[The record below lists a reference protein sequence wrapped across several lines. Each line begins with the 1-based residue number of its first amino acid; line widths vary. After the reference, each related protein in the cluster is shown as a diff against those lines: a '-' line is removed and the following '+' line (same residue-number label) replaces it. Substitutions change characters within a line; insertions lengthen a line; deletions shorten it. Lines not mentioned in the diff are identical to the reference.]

1 MEYASTSPENQDLA
15 RELEDQIGEDSAHA
29 HAVLAR
35 VARAS
40 AKFDAIGG
48 WGAGGIR
55 SFQHWMTIKTGFDMH
70 TSAELLRV
78 GQAMSLLPRIAAAFE
93 AGQLSFDKVRQIT
106 TVATPATEEFL
117 LEIAQ
122 GASGAQLARICRA
135 LRRIDEANAP
145 EQADDHLSRRGIWMH
160 WDDNGMLELKAR
172 LTPEDAAVVQAAL
185 ESITG
190 SRPVPEPPDDGVKDP
205 ADDRW
210 AARNADALVS
220 MCEHV
225 LAGGADNLIA
235 STAARHVVVHVDVGV
250 LTGEAAD
257 GRCYVEGGAP
267 LSVGAARRL
276 GCDAEVVAVTE
287 RNGLPIDVGR
297 KQRIVPER
305 LRLAL
310 HVRDRFCRFPGCG
323 VPAHRTEAHHHEHWA
338 LGGGTDL
345 DNLLLLCGFHHRRH
359 HAGAFRIEK
368 TADGYSF
375 ETDDG
380 HVIQPPPRDP
390 IDLDRD
396 LLRAQHPGVGPS
408 TPEALWGGA
417 EMDFSYAVSVIA
429 DAREFAEAR
438 AAPTVAVSDAYATTA
453 A

>member
-1 MEYASTSPENQDLA
+1 VDYAAVS
-15 RELEDQIGEDSAHA
+15 LEDQDRAKALDDKLGELSGQA
-29 HAVLAR
+29 HAV
-35 VARAS
+35 VAQIAKAS
-40 AKFDAIGG
+40 AEFDAIGG
-48 WGAGGIR
+48 WCAGGIR
-55 SFQHWMTIKTGFDMH
+55 SFEHWMTIKTGFDLH

-78 GQAMSLLPRIAAAFE
+78 GQALSVLPKIAAAFE

-106 TVATPATEEFL
+106 AVATAATDELL

-135 LRRIDEANAP
+135 LRRIKEANEP
-145 EQADDHLSRRGIWMH
+145 EQADEHLARRGVWMH
-160 WDDNGMLELKAR
+160 WDEHGMLDLRAKLA
-172 LTPEDAAVVQAAL
+172 PEDAAVVQAAL

-190 SRPVPEPPDDGVKDP
+190 SRPVPEPADDGVKDP

-210 AARNADALVS
+210 AARNADALVA

-225 LAGGADNLIA
+225 LAGGAENLITT
-235 STAARHVVVHVDVGV
+235 TAARQVVVHVDVGV
-250 LTGEAAD
+250 LTGEASD

-267 LSVGAARRL
+267 LSAGAARRI
-276 GCDAEVVAVTE
+276 GCDAEVVCVTE
-287 RNGLPIDVGR
+287 RNRLPIDVGR

-305 LRLAL
+305 LRMAL

-323 VPAHRTEAHHHEHWA
+323 VPAHRTEAHHHDHWA

-359 HAGAFRIEK
+359 HAGAFRIRK
-368 TADGYSF
+368 TADGFSF

-390 IDLDRD
+390 IHLDRN
-396 LLRAQHPGVGPS
+396 LLRAQHPDIDPN
-408 TPEALWGGA
+408 TPAALWGGE
-417 EMDFSYAVSVIA
+417 EMQFGYAVEVIW
-429 DAREFAEAR
+429 DACEFEEAR
-438 AAPTVAVSDAYATTA
+438 AAPA
-453 A
+453 

>member
-1 MEYASTSPENQDLA
+1 MEYASTSLENQDLA

-29 HAVLAR
+29 HATLAR
-35 VARAS
+35 VARAC
-40 AKFDAIGG
+40 AEFDAIGG

-55 SFQHWMTIKTGFDMH
+55 SFPHWMTIKTGFDMH

-78 GQAMSLLPRIAAAFE
+78 GQEMKSLPKIAAAFE
-93 AGQLSFDKVRQIT
+93 AGQLSFDKIRQIT
-106 TVATPATEEFL
+106 VAIGATEEFL

-145 EQADDHLSRRGIWMH
+145 AQAEDHLARRGIWMH

-190 SRPVPEPPDDGVKDP
+190 SRPVPEPADDGVKDP

-210 AARNADALVS
+210 AARSADALVS

-225 LAGGADNLIA
+225 LAGGAENLIA
-235 STAARHVVVHVDVGV
+235 STAARQVVVHVDVGV
-250 LTGEAAD
+250 LTGEATD
-257 GRCYVEGGAP
+257 GRCYVEGGSP
-267 LSVGAARRL
+267 LSAGAARRL

-359 HAGAFRIEK
+359 HAGAFRIRK
-368 TADGYSF
+368 TADGFSF

-390 IDLDRD
+390 VNLDREKID
-396 LLRAQHPGVGPS
+396 PD
-408 TPEALWGGA
+408 TPRALWGGVTL
-417 EMDFSYAVSVIA
+417 DFSYAVSVIA

-438 AAPTVAVSDAYATTA
+438 AAPDS
-453 A
+453 

>member
-1 MEYASTSPENQDLA
+1 MEYASTSLENQDLA

-29 HAVLAR
+29 HATLAR

-40 AKFDAIGG
+40 ARFDEIGG

-55 SFQHWMTIKTGFDMH
+55 SFEHWLTIKTGFDMH

-78 GQAMSLLPRIAAAFE
+78 GQAMTFLPKIAAAFE

-135 LRRIDEANAP
+135 LRRIDDANAP
-145 EQADDHLSRRGIWMH
+145 AQADDHLARRGIWMH
-160 WDDNGMLELKAR
+160 WDEHGMLELKAV

-190 SRPVPEPPDDGVKDP
+190 SRPVPEPADDGVKDP

-210 AARNADALVS
+210 AARSADALVS

-225 LAGGADNLIA
+225 LAGGAENLLL
-235 STAARHVVVHVDVGV
+235 STAARQVVVHVDVGV
-250 LTGEAAD
+250 LTGEATD

-267 LSVGAARRL
+267 LSPGAARRI
-276 GCDAEVVAVTE
+276 GCDAEIVGVTE

-310 HVRDRFCRFPGCG
+310 D
-323 VPAHRTEAHHHEHWA
+323 
-338 LGGGTDL
+338 LGGGVWRL
-345 DNLLLLCGFHHRRH
+345 
-359 HAGAFRIEK
+359 
-368 TADGYSF
+368 
-375 ETDDG
+375 
-380 HVIQPPPRDP
+380 
-390 IDLDRD
+390 
-396 LLRAQHPGVGPS
+396 PGG
-408 TPEALWGGA
+408 GGA
-417 EMDFSYAVSVIA
+417 
-429 DAREFAEAR
+429 ARRTGGRHYEH
-438 AAPTVAVSDAYATTA
+438 
-453 A
+453 

>member
-1 MEYASTSPENQDLA
+1 M
-15 RELEDQIGEDSAHA
+15 LEDQIDEYSAHA
-29 HAVLAR
+29 HATLAR
-35 VARAS
+35 VAKAC
-40 AKFDAIGG
+40 AEFDEIEGCA
-48 WGAGGIR
+48 AGGIR
-55 SFQHWMTIKTGFDMH
+55 SFQHWLTIKTGFDMH
-70 TSAELLRV
+70 TGAELLRV
-78 GQAMSLLPRIAAAFE
+78 GRAMKSLPKIAAAFE
-93 AGQLSFDKVRQIT
+93 GGQLSFDKVRQIT
-106 TVATPATEEFL
+106 TVATPVTEEFL

-145 EQADDHLSRRGIWMH
+145 QQADDHLSRRGLWMH
-160 WDDNGMLELKAR
+160 WDDNGMLELKAK

-190 SRPVPEPPDDGVKDP
+190 SRPVPEPADDDVKDP

-210 AARNADALVS
+210 AARNVDALVS

-225 LAGGADNLIA
+225 LAGGAENLIT
-235 STAARHVVVHVDVGV
+235 STAARQVVVHVDVGV
-250 LTGEAAD
+250 LTGEASD
-257 GRCYVEGGAP
+257 GRCYVENGSP
-267 LSVGAARRL
+267 LSAGAARRL
-276 GCDAEVVAVTE
+276 GCDAEAVPVTE

-323 VPAHRTEAHHHEHWA
+323 VPAHRTEAHHHDHWA

-359 HAGAFRIEK
+359 HSGAFRIRK
-368 TADGYSF
+368 TATGFSF

-380 HVIQPPPRDP
+380 HVIQPLPRDP
-390 IDLDRD
+390 INLVREKIDPD
-396 LLRAQHPGVGPS
+396 
-408 TPEALWGGA
+408 TPRALWGGE

-438 AAPTVAVSDAYATTA
+438 AAPDN
-453 A
+453 

>member
-1 MEYASTSPENQDLA
+1 MEYASTSLENQELA
-15 RELEDQIGEDSAHA
+15 RDLEDQIGEDSAHA
-29 HAVLAR
+29 HATLAR
-35 VARAS
+35 VATAS
-40 AKFDAIGG
+40 ARFDEIGG
-48 WGAGGIR
+48 WCGGGIR
-55 SFQHWMTIKTGFDMH
+55 SFEHWMTIKTGFDMH

-78 GQAMSLLPRIAAAFE
+78 GQAIKALPRIAAAFE
-93 AGQLSFDKVRQIT
+93 AGQLSFDKVRQIC
-106 TVATPATEEFL
+106 TVATPATEEFF

-145 EQADDHLSRRGIWMH
+145 QQADDHLARRGLWMH

-190 SRPVPEPPDDGVKDP
+190 TRPVPEPTDDGVKDP

-210 AARNADALVS
+210 AARNVDALVS

-225 LAGGADNLIA
+225 LAGGAENLLV
-235 STAARHVVVHVDVGV
+235 STAARQVVVHVDVGV
-250 LTGEAAD
+250 LTGEASE

-267 LSVGAARRL
+267 LSAGAARRL

-323 VPAHRTEAHHHEHWA
+323 VPAHRTESHHYEHWA
-338 LGGGTDL
+338 LGGGTDY
-345 DNLLLLCGFHHRRH
+345 DNLLLMCGFHHRRH
-359 HAGAFRIEK
+359 HAGAFGIRK

-380 HVIQPPPRDP
+380 HLIQPPLRDP
-390 IDLDRD
+390 INVVREEIDPD
-396 LLRAQHPGVGPS
+396 
-408 TPEALWGGA
+408 TPRALWGGA
-417 EMDFSYAVSVIA
+417 DMDFSYAVSVIA

-438 AAPTVAVSDAYATTA
+438 AAPDS
-453 A
+453 

>member
-1 MEYASTSPENQDLA
+1 MEYASTGLENQELA
-15 RELEDQIGEDSAHA
+15 RDLEDQIGEDSAHA
-29 HAVLAR
+29 HATLAR
-35 VARAS
+35 VAKAS
-40 AKFDAIGG
+40 ARFDEIGG
-48 WGAGGIR
+48 WCGGGIR
-55 SFQHWMTIKTGFDMH
+55 SFEHWMTIKTGFDVH
-70 TSAELLRV
+70 TGAELLRV
-78 GQAMSLLPRIAAAFE
+78 GHAMSSLPRIAAAFE

-145 EQADDHLSRRGIWMH
+145 EQADDHLSRRGLWMH
-160 WDDNGMLELKAR
+160 WDDNGMLELRAK

-190 SRPVPEPPDDGVKDP
+190 SRPVPEPADDGVKDP
-205 ADDRW
+205 AVDRW
-210 AARNADALVS
+210 AARNVDALVS

-225 LAGGADNLIA
+225 LAGGEENLIT
-235 STAARHVVVHVDVGV
+235 STAARQVVVHVDVGV
-250 LTGEAAD
+250 LTGEASD
-257 GRCYVEGGAP
+257 GRCYVEGGSP
-267 LSVGAARRL
+267 LSAGAARRL

-323 VPAHRTEAHHHEHWA
+323 VPAHRTESHHYEHWA
-338 LGGGTDL
+338 LGGGTDF
-345 DNLLLLCGFHHRRH
+345 DNLLLMCGFHHRRH
-359 HAGAFRIEK
+359 HAGAFLIRK

-380 HVIQPPPRDP
+380 HPIQPPPRDP
-390 IDLDRD
+390 INVVREMIDPDTP
-396 LLRAQHPGVGPS
+396 RAS
-408 TPEALWGGA
+408 WGGA

-429 DAREFAEAR
+429 EAREFAEAR
-438 AAPTVAVSDAYATTA
+438 AAPDG
-453 A
+453 